1 MKASRSITLREQ
13 RGGRSP
19 RYAMLLHPIYITHPN
34 ILMFL
39 LRDAQFDR
47 LPRYY
52 QARTLEESYAG
63 RKTPEEQ
70 SPCKRTADCRTSLP
84 PAKKPR
90 RMCKRIVLSV
100 KREDLKLGSQRTTP
114 TLGSTPNNNDSK
126 RVSFKIKIPA
136 ASFRKITG
144 AQVAAGMS
152 SRPIKRATSGAGPST
167 KRTRFTDPSDPATN
181 GDDQTFAEQVDENLE
196 NVSSR
201 KGVKNEGYESD
212 SSDDGE
218 GVVESRKKKA
228 AEDDDDD
235 DMFATADPDKAKQ
248 TEGPKKKEEK
258 YLALGDIE
266 GQEFGRTT
274 AAELSDED
282 EPEDEDEAERK
293 KKEGMGYEISSFNMK
308 AEMEEGKFAEDGTFV
323 RSFDPHAAHDRW
335 MEGMDEREM
344 KKAKKSKKLMETRE
358 REREQREAREA
369 ERGKEDVMKELLV
382 FMRKGESV
390 LETLQRLGSASKGSR
405 RGQKKKAATE
415 VLPQAIDGVAK
426 NEEPEEDPV
435 SRVTSLASTLM
446 SLGDTDVYEETYEMM
461 LRLVRRSG
469 IVSADWDPH
478 PPPPQT
484 PDTKYEYRWAPDYV
498 AASGGQASADA
509 VYGPYGPTEM
519 GAWKAASYFGDGAE
533 RIQVRRWPF
542 WQGEARVPNVA
553 STSLQEVSKPKRR
566 LSRVSSVNLC
576 GSPASPDTDLHRR
589 QPNSLAHQSSN
600 LSLNAL
606 YQHNTSSTQLAP
618 YPPEKAMNGSS
629 KPANGLLPPAPI
641 TPKEVD
647 ATPRFL
653 GMPLKYV
660 SLVTLAV
667 QNASLTII
675 MHYSR
680 VSTPPNRTYSAA
692 SAVLLNE
699 LLKGSISLLIAL
711 FRIDDQPKTARS
723 EAISLSGAG
732 DLDDDSPTTPMIK
745 AKAQGR
751 GFLSHRSTGSGSI
764 RGVLSSQLRRSTSLL
779 TRLWCKFRRL
789 GREVFSPDC
798 WKLSI
803 PAILYVIQ
811 NNLQFV
817 AASNL
822 DVATFQV
829 TYQMKILTTAAF
841 SVMLLRK
848 RLSKTKWAALFFLAL
863 GVGIVQIQSTAPNHD
878 APAPTG
884 SADPVVKA
892 AAETVSARAHEVIS
906 QAKHVMNPMKGFAAV
921 SAACVTSGLAG
932 VYFEMVLKGSQAD
945 LWVRNVQL
953 SLFSLLPAL
962 VPIIFNNNGPSSDGR
977 SFPFSLFANFS
988 GWAWATVL
996 TQVFG
1001 GLITAIVIKYSD
1013 NIMKGFA
1020 TSLSIVLSFLASVAL
1035 FDFRLTLAFVVG
1047 SSTVLAA
1054 TWMYNQAD
1062 MKSPN
1067 PAKIAVASGNR
1078 DTTNHNTP
1086 SLAFPPGS
1094 PVADDAPILG
1104 QTLKKKSSTAF
1115 PSPRNIAQVL
1125 GFSSTDNLNG
1135 THPVSLTPDDT
1146 MGANPYSYSPSLRAG
1161 SISGA
1166 HTPLNNSSRS
1176 GIATP
1181 ANWSRPPSR
1190 ASSIR
1195 PALNLSVPGSGALT
1209 PDSGS
1214 SR

>member
-1 MKASRSITLREQ
+1 M
-13 RGGRSP
+13 
-19 RYAMLLHPIYITHPN
+19 
-34 ILMFL
+34 
-39 LRDAQFDR
+39 
-47 LPRYY
+47 
-52 QARTLEESYAG
+52 
-63 RKTPEEQ
+63 
-70 SPCKRTADCRTSLP
+70 
-84 PAKKPR
+84 
-90 RMCKRIVLSV
+90 
-100 KREDLKLGSQRTTP
+100 
-114 TLGSTPNNNDSK
+114 
-126 RVSFKIKIPA
+126 
-136 ASFRKITG
+136 
-144 AQVAAGMS
+144 
-152 SRPIKRATSGAGPST
+152 
-167 KRTRFTDPSDPATN
+167 
-181 GDDQTFAEQVDENLE
+181 
-196 NVSSR
+196 
-201 KGVKNEGYESD
+201 
-212 SSDDGE
+212 
-218 GVVESRKKKA
+218 
-228 AEDDDDD
+228 
-235 DMFATADPDKAKQ
+235 
-248 TEGPKKKEEK
+248 
-258 YLALGDIE
+258 
-266 GQEFGRTT
+266 
-274 AAELSDED
+274 
-282 EPEDEDEAERK
+282 
-293 KKEGMGYEISSFNMK
+293 
-308 AEMEEGKFAEDGTFV
+308 
-323 RSFDPHAAHDRW
+323 
-335 MEGMDEREM
+335 
-344 KKAKKSKKLMETRE
+344 
-358 REREQREAREA
+358 
-369 ERGKEDVMKELLV
+369 
-382 FMRKGESV
+382 
-390 LETLQRLGSASKGSR
+390 ASK
-405 RGQKKKAATE
+405 
-415 VLPQAIDGVAK
+415 
-426 NEEPEEDPV
+426 
-435 SRVTSLASTLM
+435 
-446 SLGDTDVYEETYEMM
+446 
-461 LRLVRRSG
+461 
-469 IVSADWDPH
+469 
-478 PPPPQT
+478 
-484 PDTKYEYRWAPDYV
+484 
-498 AASGGQASADA
+498 
-509 VYGPYGPTEM
+509 
-519 GAWKAASYFGDGAE
+519 
-533 RIQVRRWPF
+533 
-542 WQGEARVPNVA
+542 
-553 STSLQEVSKPKRR
+553 
-566 LSRVSSVNLC
+566 
-576 GSPASPDTDLHRR
+576 
-589 QPNSLAHQSSN
+589 QPGTNS
-600 LSLNAL
+600 
-606 YQHNTSSTQLAP
+606 
-618 YPPEKAMNGSS
+618 
-629 KPANGLLPPAPI
+629 LLPPAPI
-641 TPKEVD
+641 TPKDVD
-647 ATPRFL
+647 TTPRFL

-711 FRIDDQPKTARS
+711 FRLDDQSPKISRP
-723 EAISLSGAG
+723 EAISLSTTG
-732 DLDDDSPTTPMIK
+732 DDDDSPTTPMIK

-863 GVGIVQIQSTAPNHD
+863 GVGIVQIQSTAPKHD
-878 APAPTG
+878 APTPTG
-884 SADPVVKA
+884 DNVDPVVKA
-892 AAETVSARAHEVIS
+892 AAETVGARAHEVIG
-906 QAKHVMNPMKGFAAV
+906 QVKHVMNPLKGFAAV

-962 VPIIFNNNGPSSDGR
+962 VPIIFNNNGPASDGR

-988 GWAWATVL
+988 AWAWATVL

-1035 FDFRLTLAFVVG
+1035 FDFRITLAFVIG

-1078 DTTNHNTP
+1078 DTTNHSGV

-1125 GFSSTDNLNG
+1125 GFSSTDNLA
-1135 THPVSLTPDDT
+1135 PVSLTPDDT
-1146 MGANPYSYSPSLRAG
+1146 MGANPYSYSPSLRPG
-1161 SISGA
+1161 SISGT
-1166 HTPLNNSSRS
+1166 HTPLNGNSRS
-1176 GIATP
+1176 GVATP

-1209 PDSGS
+1209 PESGS